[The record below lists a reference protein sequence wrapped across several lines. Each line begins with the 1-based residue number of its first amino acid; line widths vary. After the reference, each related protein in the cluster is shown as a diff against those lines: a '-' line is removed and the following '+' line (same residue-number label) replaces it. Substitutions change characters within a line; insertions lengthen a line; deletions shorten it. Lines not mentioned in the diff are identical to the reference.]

1 MLLAQPAIALA
12 QGRADG
18 IGDNNFDH
26 KDEGSLLIT
35 VDCNIP
41 EFPVAL
47 LLFSGRSFVD
57 EPNVQPITVDDIAH
71 FWRHA
76 LILPRF
82 VVVRMRDLK
91 NDFAVPV
98 GRKFL

>member
-18 IGDNNFDH
+18 IRDDNFDH
-26 KDEGSLLIT
+26 KDSLLIT
-35 VDCNIP
+35 VDCTIA
-41 EFPVAL
+41 EYPVAL
-47 LLFSGRSFVD
+47 LLFSGRSLVD
-57 EPNVQPITVDDIAH
+57 EPHVQPITIDDLAH

-76 LILPRF
+76 FVLPRF
-82 VVVRMRDLK
+82 VVEGMRGLK

-98 GRKFL
+98 GQSFL